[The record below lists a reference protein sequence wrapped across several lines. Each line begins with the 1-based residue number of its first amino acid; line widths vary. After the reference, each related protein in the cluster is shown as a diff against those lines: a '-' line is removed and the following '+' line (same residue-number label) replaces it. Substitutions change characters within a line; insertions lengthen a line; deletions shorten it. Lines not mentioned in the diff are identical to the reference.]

1 MSYGNQFA
9 NSWSEECQDEFA
21 TFNEDYGL
29 VEMQQLRLDL
39 TLSGY

>member
-1 MSYGNQFA
+1 MSYGDQFA

-29 VEMQQLRLDL
+29 VEM
-39 TLSGY
+39 